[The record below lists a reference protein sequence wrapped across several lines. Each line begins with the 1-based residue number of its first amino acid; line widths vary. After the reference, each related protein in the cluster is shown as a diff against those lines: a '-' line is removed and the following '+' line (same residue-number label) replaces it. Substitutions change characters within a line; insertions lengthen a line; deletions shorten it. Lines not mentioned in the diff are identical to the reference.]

1 MPPIRSGKTRFFPR
15 PATPTVNG
23 YTPALLNS
31 NPNLNPLNRAGAANR
46 FRLDRSRA
54 VTADQDHGY
63 TAEQKAFDA
72 GLMDLFPRNV
82 GSPATD
88 TSLNLGYFDGNTV
101 TALWN
106 YAQHF
111 AMSDNFQLNLRSL
124 DSRRAEPPPH
134 TRPSAKHITQTQ
146 LSLININR
154 VIYLR
159 TLSP

>member
-31 NPNLNPLNRAGAANR
+31 NPNLNPLNGAGAANR
-46 FRLDRSRA
+46 CRLDRSQA
-54 VTADQDHGY
+54 VTIDQDHGY

-72 GLMDLFPRNV
+72 GLMDLFPLNV

-88 TSLNLGYFDGNTV
+88 TSLNLGYFEGNTV

-134 TRPSAKHITQTQ
+134 TRAPAPNTSRKRNSA
-146 LSLININR
+146 
-154 VIYLR
+154 
-159 TLSP
+159 